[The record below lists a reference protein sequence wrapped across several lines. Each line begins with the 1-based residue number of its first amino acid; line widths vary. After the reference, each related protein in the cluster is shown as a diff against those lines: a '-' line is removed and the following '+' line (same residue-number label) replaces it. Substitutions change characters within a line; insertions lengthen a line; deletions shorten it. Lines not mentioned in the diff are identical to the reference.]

1 MIRAVTSRSARV
13 KSRDMTV
20 NEQSVPDPAQNADE
34 NARRDL
40 RLSPIR
46 PQHPGTPP
54 PNVRPSIDETPTQPE
69 VPPLDESPT
78 DPQNALVTLR
88 RKMEA
93 IADEFA
99 DGRLNRAQFNAVYKR
114 YSEQRAIIE
123 RLIERNPDSDAWRNV
138 FASQGQTGFLRTQ
151 YAAAPVC
158 YSVYLHHQTDALIAG
173 GRRPMDEAMLS
184 PILRSIWRM
193 RNRPAIGVGR
203 RMIAHGEWLILTVG
217 EYASTAVVF
226 SLEPS
231 ISQARLVRDLHTD
244 FERANQAALERGWI
258 ARERMV
264 FPQRSLVE

>member
-1 MIRAVTSRSARV
+1 
-13 KSRDMTV
+13 MTV
-20 NEQSVPDPAQNADE
+20 NEHSVPDPLNNAEDK
-34 NARRDL
+34 AKRDL
-40 RLSPIR
+40 RLSPVR

-69 VPPLDESPT
+69 IPPLDESPT

-88 RKMEA
+88 VKMEA
-93 IADEFA
+93 IADEFSN
-99 DGRLNRAQFNAVYKR
+99 GKLNRAQFNAVYKR

-151 YAAAPVC
+151 FAAAPVC
-158 YSVYLHHQTDALIAG
+158 YAVYLHHEPEVLITG
-173 GRRPMDEAMLS
+173 GRRPIDEKMLS
-184 PILRSIWRM
+184 PVLRSVWRM
-193 RNRPAIGVGR
+193 KNRPAIGVGR
-203 RMIAHGEWLILTVG
+203 RMIDHGEWLILTVG

-231 ISQARLVRDLHTD
+231 ISQARLVRDLHSD
-244 FERANQAALERGWI
+244 FERANQAALARGWI

-264 FPQRSLVE
+264 FPQRSLAE